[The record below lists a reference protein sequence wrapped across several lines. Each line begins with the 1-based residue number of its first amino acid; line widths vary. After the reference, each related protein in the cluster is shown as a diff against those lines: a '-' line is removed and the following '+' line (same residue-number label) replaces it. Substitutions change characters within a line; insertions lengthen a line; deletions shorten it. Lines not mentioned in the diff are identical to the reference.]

1 MSQTV
6 LKLPTSQLYKMQS
19 YYKASLKGNPPPGA
33 VFAAKVNGCSVTAYK
48 SGKVLFQGP
57 NHEQEASK
65 WGTSNP
71 SESKKKKTNK
81 PSPTESTH
89 APPSSLYTSS
99 HAGSDEAGTGDYF
112 GPITVAC
119 AYVRE
124 DQIAG
129 LKAAGVRDS
138 KSLKDPQIEQI
149 ARKIVQMEIPYS
161 LVTLHNEK
169 YNQWQKKGWSQGKM
183 KTMLHHHAY
192 NKLLQKMSPN
202 QPEGWVID
210 QFAERS
216 IYEKHLRSEKA
227 TLQDNVY
234 FLKKAESYSIAVAA
248 ASIIART
255 GFVRQMD
262 KLSENAG
269 IYLPKGASQKVDQA
283 AAKLIETKGSDCLEQ
298 FAKVHFANTEKAYK
312 WIK

>member
-6 LKLPTSQLYKMQS
+6 LKLPTNQLYKMQS
-19 YYKASLKGNPPPGA
+19 YYQKTLKGNPPPGA
-33 VFAAKVNGCSVTAYK
+33 VFAAKVNGCSITAYK

-57 NHEQEASK
+57 NHEQEAGK
-65 WGTSNP
+65 WGTASP
-71 SESKKKKTNK
+71 SQKKPSKS
-81 PSPTESTH
+81 SPTESQF

-124 DQIAG
+124 DQIAQ

-149 ARKIVQMEIPYS
+149 ARKIVKMNIPYS
-161 LVTLHNEK
+161 LVTLHNDK
-169 YNQWQKKGWSQGKM
+169 YNQWQRKGWSQGKM

-192 NKLLQKMSPN
+192 NKLLQKMNPD

-216 IYEKHLRSEKA
+216 VYEKHLRTEKA

-255 GFVRQMD
+255 AFVHQMD
-262 KLSENAG
+262 KLSERAG
-269 IYLPKGASQKVDQA
+269 MPLPKGASKRVDQA
-283 AAKLIETKGSDCLEQ
+283 AAKLIETKGADVLEQ